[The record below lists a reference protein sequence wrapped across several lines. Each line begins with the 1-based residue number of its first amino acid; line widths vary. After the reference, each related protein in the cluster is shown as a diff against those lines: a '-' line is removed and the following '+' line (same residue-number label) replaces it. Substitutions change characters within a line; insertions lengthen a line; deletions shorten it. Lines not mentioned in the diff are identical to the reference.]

1 MKWEAFTAWI
11 TVGANILTIAQL
23 GAAFITALATL
34 ALWRVTR
41 VLAVET
47 SELAKMT
54 SRPFVICGIE
64 SSLADP
70 TALNFVVR
78 NTGNAAAFD
87 IKTKV
92 TPPLPQPNG
101 NIDDGET
108 ETLVDV
114 SYLPPGQVLSRQGVM
129 SRDIYDV
136 KYNVD
141 ISWSSYPRSTDRES
155 LRYIFEG
162 RDGFNGGFKEKGMHE
177 IATEIEKIRK
187 LLPK

>member
-1 MKWEAFTAWI
+1 MWGAFIAWI
-11 TVGANILTIAQL
+11 TVGENMLTIAQL
-23 GAAFITALATL
+23 AAAFITALATF

-70 TALNFVVR
+70 TALNLVLR

-87 IKTKV
+87 IKTRV
-92 TPPLPQPNG
+92 TPPLPQSNG
-101 NIDDGET
+101 TIGEGET

-114 SYLPPGQVLSRQGVM
+114 SYLPPGQVLSRKGFM
-129 SRDIYDV
+129 S
-136 KYNVD
+136 
-141 ISWSSYPRSTDRES
+141 
-155 LRYIFEG
+155 
-162 RDGFNGGFKEKGMHE
+162 
-177 IATEIEKIRK
+177 
-187 LLPK
+187 

>member
-1 MKWEAFTAWI
+1 MWSEAFITWI
-11 TVGANILTIAQL
+11 KVGENILTVAQL
-23 GAAFITALATL
+23 AAAFITALATI

-70 TALNFVVR
+70 TALNLVIR

-92 TPPLPQPNG
+92 KPPLPQADG
-101 NIDDGET
+101 TTLEGET

-114 SYLPPGQVLSRQGVM
+114 SYLPPGQILSRQGVM

-136 KYNVD
+136 KYNVE
-141 ISWSSYPRSTDRES
+141 ISWSSSPRSTEREN
-155 LRYIFEG
+155 LNYIFEG

-177 IATEIEKIRK
+177 IANELEKIRK

>member
-1 MKWEAFTAWI
+1 MWGSFIAWI
-11 TVGANILTIAQL
+11 TVGENMLTIAQL
-23 GAAFITALATL
+23 AAAFITALATF

-64 SSLADP
+64 SSLADQ
-70 TALNFVVR
+70 TALNLVVR

-101 NIDDGET
+101 AIDEGEI

-114 SYLPPGQVLSRQGVM
+114 SYLPPGQVLSRKGVM
-129 SRDIYDV
+129 SRDIYGV
-136 KYNVD
+136 KYTVE
-141 ISWSSYPRSTDRES
+141 ISWSSSPRSTDREKLS
-155 LRYIFEG
+155 YIFEG
-162 RDGFNGGFKEKGMHE
+162 RDGFNGGFKEKGIHE
-177 IATEIEKIRK
+177 IATELEKIRK

>member
-1 MKWEAFTAWI
+1 VWFETFITWI
-11 TVGANILTIAQL
+11 RVGENILTVAQL
-23 GAAFITALATL
+23 AAAFITALATL

-54 SRPFVICGIE
+54 SRPFVVCGIE

-70 TALNFVVR
+70 TALNLVVR

-87 IKTKV
+87 IKAKI
-92 TPPLPQPNG
+92 TPPLPQANG
-101 NIDDGET
+101 TTGEDQT

-114 SYLPPGQVLSRQGVM
+114 SYLPPGRVLSRQGVM
-129 SRDIYDV
+129 TRDVYDI
-136 KYNVD
+136 KFNVE
-141 ISWSSYPRSTDRES
+141 ISWASYPSSLDRET
-155 LRYIFEG
+155 LIYIFEG
-162 RDGFNGGFKEKGMHE
+162 RDGFNGGFIEKGMHE
-177 IATEIEKIRK
+177 IANELEKIRK